1 MSKAEQRNKNLSCYE
16 QQNLMPDVFFSVHV
30 VYAYFSLKIIK
41 TIQKFIYSEFK
52 LSTSTTK

>member
-30 VYAYFSLKIIK
+30 VHAYFSLKRIK
-41 TIQKFIYSEFK
+41 TI
-52 LSTSTTK
+52 